1 MDKTKAVIICGPT
14 ASGKSALAIEL
25 ARLFNGEVVSADS
38 LQVYRFMDIGTAKP
52 SKEEISGVA
61 HHLIDIV
68 KPDEEYTAARFREDA
83 EEAIKGIRG
92 RGKNVFIAGGTGL
105 YIKALTQGL
114 FEGPQADW
122 ELRRELLG
130 RAASIG
136 TDALHARLK
145 EVDPESASRIH
156 PNNLHRVV
164 RALEVYELSRKPISD
179 FQREHSFRASPY
191 ETLKIGVTKDRAE
204 LYSDIDRRVEQMV
217 EAGLL
222 EETKRLLSMGYASD
236 LKPMSALGYKEM
248 AGFLKGEYAF
258 EEAVRLLKRNTRR
271 YAKRQLTWFKKD
283 PEIRWFNPAD
293 KTGIISSVKE
303 FLA

>member
-1 MDKTKAVIICGPT
+1 MDRTKAVIICGPT
-14 ASGKSALAIEL
+14 ASGKSALAVEL
-25 ARLFNGEVVSADS
+25 ARRFNGEVVSADS
-38 LQVYRFMDIGTAKP
+38 MQVYRFMDIGTAKP

-122 ELRRELLG
+122 GLRRELLR

-136 TDALHARLK
+136 ADALHARLK

-222 EETKRLLSMGYASD
+222 EETRRLLSMGYASD

-248 AGFLKGEYAF
+248 TGFLVGEYTF

-303 FLA
+303 FLV